1 MAAGKET
8 YHSLRQ
14 LVRRSD
20 FRRFRARH
28 RDNRWADFL
37 GFTPNGEKVVGFWDG
52 DEEPTLY
59 DADEIQWTQLVT
71 YV

>member
-8 YHSLRQ
+8 YHPLRL
-14 LVRRSD
+14 LVRRAEY
-20 FRRFRARH
+20 RRFRARH

-37 GFTPNGEKVVGFWDG
+37 GFSPNGQHVVGFWDG
-52 DEEPTLY
+52 DEQPTLF
-59 DADEIQWTQLVT
+59 DPSEIQWAQLVT